1 MNLEFVP
8 SIVVK
13 RVFVAAVT
21 LSLTASPSLSG
32 LLCGGSHKA
41 KAEQTVVA
49 HLDEGDGSEGMSGP
63 TGAGEAG
70 SRHDAGS
77 HEHTSSDN

>member
-1 MNLEFVP
+1 MNTKFV
-8 SIVVK
+8 SSNVLK
-13 RVFVAAVT
+13 KVFVAAVT
-21 LSLTASPSLSG
+21 LSLTSTPSLSG

-41 KAEQTVVA
+41 NTEQTVVA

-70 SRHDAGS
+70 SRRDAGS
-77 HEHTSSDN
+77 YEHTSSD

>member
-1 MNLEFVP
+1 MNLKFAP

-13 RVFVAAVT
+13 RVFVAAGT
-21 LSLTASPSLSG
+21 RSLTASPSLSG

-49 HLDEGDGSEGMSGP
+49 HLDEGDGSDGMSGP

-70 SRHDAGS
+70 SRRDAGS
-77 HEHTSSDN
+77 HEHTSSD

>member
-1 MNLEFVP
+1 MVNIQFVP

-13 RVFVAAVT
+13 RVFVAAVM

-70 SRHDAGS
+70 SRRDAGS
-77 HEHTSSDN
+77 HEHTSSD

>member
-1 MNLEFVP
+1 MVNLKFV
-8 SIVVK
+8 SSTVVK
-13 RVFVAAVT
+13 RVFVAAVA
-21 LSLTASPSLSG
+21 LSSTASPSLSG

-41 KAEQTVVA
+41 KTEQTVVA

-77 HEHTSSDN
+77 HEHTSSD

>member
-1 MNLEFVP
+1 MVNLKFAP

-13 RVFVAAVT
+13 RVFVAAVM

-41 KAEQTVVA
+41 NTEQTVVA

-63 TGAGEAG
+63 TGAGKAG

-77 HEHTSSDN
+77 HKHISSD

>member
-8 SIVVK
+8 STVLK

-49 HLDEGDGSEGMSGP
+49 HLDEGDGSDCLLYTSPSPRDGLL
-63 TGAGEAG
+63 
-70 SRHDAGS
+70 SRMP
-77 HEHTSSDN
+77 SSS

>member
-32 LLCGGSHKA
+32 LLCGGRHKA

-70 SRHDAGS
+70 SRRDAGS
-77 HEHTSSDN
+77 HEHTSSD

>member
-32 LLCGGSHKA
+32 LLCGCSHKA
-41 KAEQTVVA
+41 YTEQSVVA

-63 TGAGEAG
+63 TGAGKAG
-70 SRHDAGS
+70 SRYDAGS
-77 HEHTSSDN
+77 HEHISSD

>member
-1 MNLEFVP
+1 MVNLKFVP
-8 SIVVK
+8 STVLK
-13 RVFVAAVT
+13 RVFVAVVT

-49 HLDEGDGSEGMSGP
+49 HLDEGSGSESMSGP

-77 HEHTSSDN
+77 HEHTSSD

>member
-1 MNLEFVP
+1 MNLKFVP
-8 SIVVK
+8 STVVK

-41 KAEQTVVA
+41 NTEQTVVA
-49 HLDEGDGSEGMSGP
+49 HLDEGDGSEGMIGP
-63 TGAGEAG
+63 TGLAKQGLG
-70 SRHDAGS
+70 VMPVVMSIPLRI
-77 HEHTSSDN
+77 N

>member
-1 MNLEFVP
+1 M
-8 SIVVK
+8 
-13 RVFVAAVT
+13 AAVT

-41 KAEQTVVA
+41 NTEQTVVA

-63 TGAGEAG
+63 TGAGKAG
-70 SRHDAGS
+70 SRYDAGS
-77 HEHTSSDN
+77 HEHISSD

>member
-41 KAEQTVVA
+41 NTEQTVVA

-63 TGAGEAG
+63 TGASEAG

-77 HEHTSSDN
+77 HEYGSSD